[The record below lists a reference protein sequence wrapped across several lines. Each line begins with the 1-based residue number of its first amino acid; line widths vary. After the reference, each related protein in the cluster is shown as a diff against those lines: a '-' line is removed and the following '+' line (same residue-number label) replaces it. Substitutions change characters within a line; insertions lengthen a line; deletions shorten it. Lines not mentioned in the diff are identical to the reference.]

1 MTGTPPRKGHPP
13 RLAGWDY
20 SRAGAY
26 FVTFNVAGRL
36 RCLSTVRGGRVQL
49 STAGEMVEQ
58 CWQELPRSFPVRLD
72 ARVIMPDHVH
82 AILIL
87 TPGTEASRSASGGA
101 LIEGGA
107 LINQGPT
114 GDGQGPSFPTKDR
127 QEPSRG
133 KTTGSLQP
141 MMADPRM
148 VLGKVVRAWKA
159 RSTRLIRT
167 TGAPGFSW
175 QSRYYEHVIR
185 DRPTLDRVRRYIA
198 SNPLRWTHG

>member
-1 MTGTPPRKGHPP
+1 MPPRKGHPP

-20 SRAGAY
+20 SRPGAY
-26 FVTFNVAGRL
+26 FVTFTVAGRL
-36 RCLSTVRGGRVQL
+36 RCLSTVRGGRVKL
-49 STAGEMVEQ
+49 GTAGEIVEQ

-87 TPGTEASRSASGGA
+87 TLPSETSRPASYRALIEEEASGGA
-101 LIEGGA
+101 LTSGGA

-114 GDGQGPSFPTKDR
+114 GDGQ
-127 QEPSRG
+127 
-133 KTTGSLQP
+133 GSLQP

-167 TGAPGFSW
+167 AGAPSFAW

-185 DRPTLDRVRRYIA
+185 DRPTLDRVRQYIA
-198 SNPLRWTHG
+198 NNPLRWNHG